1 MLEIVDSDERRID
14 MSKSEIL
21 HELFL
26 QCQDITI
33 YDTQELVTAAQSEEE
48 AGFISVVT
56 DYVLQMKQKQV
67 IAQKEF

>member
-1 MLEIVDSDERRID
+1 

-48 AGFISVVT
+48 AGFINAVT
-56 DYVLQMKQKQV
+56 DYVLQMKQKKAV
-67 IAQKEF
+67 AEKRF